1 MTQSEWNERC
11 ASWMEQGADG
21 VRGGPHAFLAVVA
34 REYGMDD
41 ALYNPVFAARYAA
54 ELGV

>member
-21 VRGGPHAFLAVVA
+21 VRGGAHAFLAVVA